1 MLTFRDYIT
10 PGDIEAVRN
19 ISASTGVFDSDD
31 TEITVELARDAL
43 TQQQKGDDEIAHDIR
58 FLFAEQ
64 DGQTCAYACYGHIA
78 DSDSTYE
85 LYWLST
91 HNDYRGQGI
100 GKKLIT
106 RLIEK
111 IQELGGS
118 KLYIKT
124 DGKDLYKPT
133 RCFYDSCGFTVEAR
147 LKQYYDKNDDC
158 YIYSMCL

>member
-1 MLTFRDYIT
+1 M
-10 PGDIEAVRN
+10 PA
-19 ISASTGVFDSDD
+19 TG
-31 TEITVELARDAL
+31 ILP
-43 TQQQKGDDEIAHDIR
+43 IPIR
-58 FLFAEQ
+58 L
-64 DGQTCAYACYGHIA
+64 
-78 DSDSTYE
+78 E

-91 HNDYRGQGI
+91 HNNFRGQGI

-118 KLYIKT
+118 KIYIKT

-133 RCFYDSCGFTVEAR
+133 RRFYDSCGFRVEAL

>member
-10 PGDIEAVRN
+10 PEDIETVRR
-19 ISASTGVFDSDD
+19 ISSSTGVFDNDD
-31 TEITVELARDAL
+31 TEITVELAHDAL
-43 TQQQKGDDEIAHDIR
+43 LQQQNDMEEIAHDIR

-64 DGQTCAYACYGHIA
+64 DGETCAYACYGHIA

-91 HNDYRGQGI
+91 HNNFRGQGI

-118 KLYIKT
+118 KIYIKT

-133 RCFYDSCGFTVEAR
+133 RRFYDSCGFRVEAL
-147 LKQYYDKNDDC
+147 LKQYYDKHDDC